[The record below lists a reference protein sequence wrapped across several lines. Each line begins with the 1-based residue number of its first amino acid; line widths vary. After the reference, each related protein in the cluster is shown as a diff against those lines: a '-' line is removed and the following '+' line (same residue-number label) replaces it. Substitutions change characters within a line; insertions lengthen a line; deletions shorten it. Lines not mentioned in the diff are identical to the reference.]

1 MQIQHIIAALTLLLL
16 PGPVFAQSLV
26 PAAVPVTADGN
37 AQNEAT
43 AQMVE
48 AIFNYTRWPNRPQP
62 IRLCVLGPSSRT
74 AKLHEIELLNGTKVA
89 VDELSAITAHMN
101 DCDAL
106 YLGHLPIASIRHA
119 TAKVRG
125 RPVLT
130 IIERDIECSVSEA
143 MFCLSFKSNALS
155 FQLNVDAVSRSPLRI
170 DPRVLRLS
178 KER

>member
-1 MQIQHIIAALTLLLL
+1 ML

-26 PAAVPVTADGN
+26 PAAVPVAADGD
-37 AQNEAT
+37 AQSEAT

-62 IRLCVLGPSSRT
+62 IRLCILGPSSHT
-74 AKLHEIELLNGTKVA
+74 AKLDAIALLNGTKVTI
-89 VDELSAITAHMN
+89 DELGSITENMN

-106 YLGHLPIASIRHA
+106 YLGHLPLTSIRYT

-125 RPVLT
+125 KPVLT
-130 IIERDIECSVSEA
+130 LIERDSDCSASEV
-143 MFCLSFKSNALS
+143 MFCLSFRSNTLS
-155 FQLNVDAVSRSPLRI
+155 FQLNIDAISRSPLRI

-178 KER
+178 KEH